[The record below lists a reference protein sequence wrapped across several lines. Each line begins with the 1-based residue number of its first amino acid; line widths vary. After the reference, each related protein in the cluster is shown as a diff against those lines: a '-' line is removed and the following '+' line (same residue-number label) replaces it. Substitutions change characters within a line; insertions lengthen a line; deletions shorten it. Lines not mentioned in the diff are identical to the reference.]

1 MALKIDDE
9 VTPASTSTLPTS
21 KTITLSTAHSDSTS
35 LATLTS
41 ELPRPS
47 TDTPVYA
54 DAETPVEQIITTNL
68 STNAIIGIAVG
79 GTVAFVL
86 IASGLITVL
95 ILVLKRTRRSTVS
108 NVTPATYVPTGIGNE
123 NESGEAAQV
132 YVSAECWQPEPQS
145 FDPEAF
151 PPYNPAFGIK
161 K

>member
-9 VTPASTSTLPTS
+9 VTPASTSTLPTN
-21 KTITLSTAHSDSTS
+21 
-35 LATLTS
+35 
-41 ELPRPS
+41 
-47 TDTPVYA
+47 TPVYA